1 MVERRKFRRRN
12 RSDETPEDPPIA
24 PLERREERLARRQAD
39 REAEEAA
46 LLEARRA
53 EQLRA
58 EQLRAEQLQAERR
71 RAEAEAAQL
80 ELAATRA
87 RAVAEQP
94 APPSIAPVRPERV
107 RASAPARPAPQAVAE
122 APPAEPRAAFRRP
135 ITHRTAPQA
144 EALWDRLPVFDV
156 DADHLDRNRII
167 TASRE
172 DPAHAVFDV
181 LRTRLTQALA
191 EHGWTR
197 VGITSPSKG
206 CGKTFT
212 AANLAISLSRQEGVR
227 TLLMDLDLRN
237 PSLHK
242 VMGMRT
248 PGAMGAL
255 LRGVISPESHLTR
268 MGQNRVHAGQNIAFG
283 FNEVVEPYA
292 AELLST
298 PTTAEVITSIEARL
312 QPDIMLF
319 DLPPALYYDDVLA
332 FRPQID
338 GVLLVVGGGLT
349 TEKEIREV
357 ERRLGANTPLLGMV
371 LNKAEGT
378 DLKKYQY

>member
-1 MVERRKFRRRN
+1 MVERRKFTRRKRA
-12 RSDETPEDPPIA
+12 EELPEDPPIL
-24 PLERREERLARRQAD
+24 PLERREERLARRRAD
-39 REAEEAA
+39 REAEEARA
-46 LLEARRA
+46 AEQRRA
-53 EQLRA
+53 EQQRLEDQRLEERRLEEHRA
-58 EQLRAEQLQAERR
+58 EMDSARR
-71 RAEAEAAQL
+71 Q
-80 ELAATRA
+80 LAAARPRA
-87 RAVAEQP
+87 AAAVA
-94 APPSIAPVRPERV
+94 APVN
-107 RASAPARPAPQAVAE
+107 ASAAPAHPVPETAP
-122 APPAEPRAAFRRP
+122 AFRRP

-144 EALWDRLPVFDV
+144 EALWDRLPVFEIDT
-156 DADHLDRNRII
+156 DHLERSRII
-167 TASRE
+167 TANRE
-172 DPAHAVFDV
+172 DPAHTAFDV

-191 EHGWTR
+191 ENGWTR

-212 AANLAISLSRQEGVR
+212 AANLAISLSRQEGLR
-227 TLLMDLDLRN
+227 ALLMDLDLRN

-242 VMGMRT
+242 VMGVRA

-255 LRGVISPESHLTR
+255 LRGVVSPEAHLMR
-268 MGQNRVHAGQNIAFG
+268 MGENRIHAGHNIAFG

-292 AELLST
+292 AELLNA
-298 PTTAEVITSIEARL
+298 PATAEVVTAIESRL
-312 QPDIMLF
+312 QPDVMLF

-349 TEKEIREV
+349 TEREIREV

-378 DLKKYQY
+378 ELKKYQY

>member
-1 MVERRKFRRRN
+1 MVERRKFHRRKRA
-12 RSDETPEDPPIA
+12 DETPEDPPIY
-24 PLERREERLARRQAD
+24 PLERREDRLARREAD
-39 REAEEAA
+39 REAQ
-46 LLEARRA
+46 EARVA

-58 EQLRAEQLQAERR
+58 GQQRAERQ
-71 RAEAEAAQL
+71 
-80 ELAATRA
+80 ATRQQVVA
-87 RAVAEQP
+87 DMPCAVAPQP
-94 APPSIAPVRPERV
+94 APEQVI
-107 RASAPARPAPQAVAE
+107 
-122 APPAEPRAAFRRP
+122 PPAESVPAFRRP

-144 EALWDRLPVFDV
+144 EALWDRLPVFPIDTG
-156 DADHLDRNRII
+156 HLERNRII
-167 TASRE
+167 TASRD
-172 DPAHAVFDV
+172 DPAHAAFDV

-191 EHGWTR
+191 ENGWSR

-212 AANLAISLSRQEGVR
+212 AANLAISLSRQEGLR
-227 TLLMDLDLRN
+227 ALLMDLDLRN

-242 VMGMRT
+242 VLGVQR

-255 LRGVISPESHLTR
+255 LRGAVAPEGHLLR
-268 MGQNRVHAGQNIAFG
+268 MGENRIHAGHKVAFG

-292 AELLST
+292 AELLNA
-298 PTTAEVITSIEARL
+298 PATAEVITSIEARL
-312 QPDIMLF
+312 QPDVMLF

-338 GVLLVVGGGLT
+338 GVLLVVGGGIT
-349 TEKEIREV
+349 TEREIREV
-357 ERRLGANTPLLGMV
+357 QRRLGTSTPLLGMV